1 MISVVDISME
11 HVGGFHDAVDAVARE
26 RRFLARTEAPPR
38 EQMQAFVLSNI
49 VASNPHVVALD
60 GSAVVGWADLRRPS
74 APAMGH
80 CAVLGM
86 GVISAYRGMGVG
98 RSLLSAVVDRAWK
111 VGLHRVE
118 LEVRVD
124 NGSAI
129 GLYERFGFRRE
140 GVKVSALLMDDCYI
154 DMLQMGLLADSVAL
168 RSNNSLQRP

>member
-1 MISVVDISME
+1 MISVVDISLE
-11 HVGGFHDAVDAVARE
+11 HVAGFRDAVDAVARE

-38 EQMQAFVLSNI
+38 EEMLGFVLSSL

-60 GSAVVGWADLRRPS
+60 GSAVVGWADLRRLS

-86 GVISAYRGMGVG
+86 GVISAYRGVGVG
-98 RSLLSAVVDRAWK
+98 RSLLSAAVDRAWK
-111 VGLHRVE
+111 VGLRRVE

-124 NGSAI
+124 NGPAI
-129 GLYERFGFRRE
+129 ALYERFGFRRE
-140 GVKVSALLMDDCYI
+140 GVKVSAMFMDGCYV

-168 RSNNSLQRP
+168 RSND